1 MRLLYLLIF
10 LSLTACDKLPT
21 PGFYCNP
28 STNEGVIVTHRAIG
42 SNDYTAIKD
51 PAYCRKLLVPE
62 RKVIYDQTYKENP

>member
-28 STNEGVIVTHRAIG
+28 STNEGVIVTSRALGNNEYI
-42 SNDYTAIKD
+42 AIKD
-51 PAYCRKLLVPE
+51 PAYCRKLLV
-62 RKVIYDQTYKENP
+62 KEDK